1 MDSIIEVQ
9 RQTHEEIERFERAL
23 STILSRTHKTHKA
36 HLSAEHQASDILDR
50 IVARSVSLQK
60 AYEDIEGCVFV
71 VIAIALALNLFV
83 SLWIVPVKLRLGY

>member
-23 STILSRTHKTHKA
+23 ATILSKSHRTHKA
-36 HLSAEHQASDILDR
+36 NLSAEHKASDILDR

-60 AYEDIEGCVFV
+60 AYEDID
-71 VIAIALALNLFV
+71 
-83 SLWIVPVKLRLGY
+83 GYVTSPPQRNNRSIC